1 MVYELKNNFLSIKIN
16 SFGAELCSVI
26 SNETATEY
34 IWQADKTIWNRH
46 APNLFPIVGK
56 LKDGRYTYQNKSYQ
70 LPQHG
75 FARDNE
81 FICIENSDSVVIF
94 ELTANEKLLTVF
106 PFHFSLQIK
115 YTLVQNNLKVS
126 YSVFNPDNNVLYF
139 SIGAHP
145 AFNCP
150 LSDDE
155 VFEDYELIFPNINSL
170 SINELNDGLIT
181 EQTKTIELHHNRL
194 SVNQQL
200 FDKDALVF
208 TGNQIDEVQLISK
221 KTKKG
226 VALKSLNWPYFG
238 IWTKKQ
244 TSQFVCLEPWFG
256 IADSDDATEDFTTKT
271 GIIKLDPEQ
280 NFDCEFEMFF
290 M

>member
-1 MVYELKNNFLSIKIN
+1 MVYELKNNFLSVKIN

-34 IWQADKTIWNRH
+34 IWQAYKTIWNRH

-56 LKDGRYTYQNKSYQ
+56 LKNGSYSYQNKSYQ

-75 FARDNE
+75 FVRDNE
-81 FICIENSDSVVIF
+81 FICIENSDSVVVF
-94 ELTANEKLLTVF
+94 ELTANEKLLTLF

-115 YTLVQNNLKVS
+115 YALVQNNLKVS
-126 YSVFNPDNNVLYF
+126 YSVFNPDNSILYF

-150 LSDDE
+150 LSNDE
-155 VFEDYELIFPNINSL
+155 VFEDYELIFPNKNSL
-170 SINELNDGLIT
+170 IINNLNDGLIT
-181 EQTKTIELHHNRL
+181 EQTKIIELDHNRL
-194 SVNQQL
+194 PVSQQL

-208 TGNQIDEVQLISK
+208 TNHQIDEVHLISK

-226 VALKSLNWPYFG
+226 VALKSFNWPYFG

-256 IADSDDATEDFTTKT
+256 IADSEYATGDFKTKT
-271 GIIKLDPEQ
+271 GIIKLEPEQ
-280 NFDCEFEMFF
+280 NFDCEFELIF

>member
-1 MVYELKNNFLSIKIN
+1 MVYELKNNFLSVKIN

-26 SNETATEY
+26 SNETNIEY
-34 IWQADKTIWNRH
+34 IWQADKRIWNRH

-56 LKDGRYTYQNKSYQ
+56 LKDGTYTYKNKSYQ

-81 FICIENSDSVVIF
+81 FICIENSDSIVAF

-115 YTLVQNNLKVS
+115 YSLVQNNLKVS
-126 YSVFNPDNNVLYF
+126 YSVFNPDNNSLYF

-155 VFEDYELIFPNINSL
+155 VFEDFEFIFPNKNSL
-170 SINELNDGLIT
+170 TINELNDGLIAK
-181 EQTKTIELHHNRL
+181 QTKTIELHDHKL
-194 SVNQQL
+194 SISEKL

-208 TGNQIDEVQLISK
+208 TGNHIDEVHLISK

-256 IADSDDATEDFTTKT
+256 IADYENATGDLTTKT
-271 GIIKLDPEQ
+271 GIIKLEPEQ
-280 NFDCEFEMFF
+280 NFDCEFELIF

>member
-1 MVYELKNNFLSIKIN
+1 MVYELKNNFLSVKIN
-16 SFGAELCSVI
+16 SFGAELSSVI
-26 SNETATEY
+26 SNDSGTEY

-56 LKDGRYTYQNKSYQ
+56 LKDGCYTYQNKSYQ

-94 ELTANEKLLTVF
+94 ELTANEKLLTVL

-115 YTLVQNNLKVS
+115 YTLVENNLKIS
-126 YSVFNPDNNVLYF
+126 YSVFNPDNRDLYF

-150 LSDDE
+150 LSADE
-155 VFEDYELIFPNINSL
+155 AFEDYELLFPNKNSL
-170 SINELNDGLIT
+170 TIHELNDGLIT
-181 EQTKTIELHHNRL
+181 KQTKTIELNHHTL
-194 SVNQQL
+194 PITQQL
-200 FDKDALVF
+200 FDNDALVF
-208 TGNQIDEVQLISK
+208 TGNQIAEVQLISK

-226 VALKSLNWPYFG
+226 VALKCDNWPYFG

-244 TSQFVCLEPWFG
+244 TSHFVCLEPWYG
-256 IADSDDATEDFTTKT
+256 IADSVDSTGDFTTKT
-271 GIIKLDPEQ
+271 GIINLKSEQ
-280 NFDCEFEMFF
+280 NFDCEFELTFI
-290 M
+290 